1 MVEWIPF
8 GEGRYGVERALLAA
22 GEQQGVALEDAVIE
36 VTQGPGGRLRL
47 RGRGRVRN
55 ALMVRLLDEAEDLDL
70 LIDLG
75 GEYKYRMRRPGIQG
89 GKVFAPGVQSFIQ
102 FVPQSPWETVAEAEF
117 NSLIGRI
124 RILDEEGE

>member
-1 MVEWIPF
+1 MDEWIPF
-8 GEGRYGVERALLAA
+8 GEGRYSVERALLLAEGGRA
-22 GEQQGVALEDAVIE
+22 VALEDAVIE

-47 RGRGRVRN
+47 HGRGRVRN

-75 GEYKYRMRRPGIQG
+75 GEYKYRMRRPAIQG

-102 FVPQSPWETVAEAEF
+102 FVPQSPWEPVAAAEF
-117 NSLIGRI
+117 NSLIARI
-124 RILDEEGE
+124 RILDGEGD